1 MGPEAQL
8 EQQCRRRAREEGAR
22 LVKWVSP
29 GTPGVPDRILLIPF
43 HEPIFIEFKRP
54 GGQLR
59 PLQERWAK
67 WLQENG
73 FRVEKISSFVRFEL
87 LLKSCL

>member
-8 EQQCRRRAREEGAR
+8 EQKCRRHARENGAR

-73 FRVEKISSFVRFEL
+73 FRVERISSFARFEML
-87 LLKSCL
+87 IESSL